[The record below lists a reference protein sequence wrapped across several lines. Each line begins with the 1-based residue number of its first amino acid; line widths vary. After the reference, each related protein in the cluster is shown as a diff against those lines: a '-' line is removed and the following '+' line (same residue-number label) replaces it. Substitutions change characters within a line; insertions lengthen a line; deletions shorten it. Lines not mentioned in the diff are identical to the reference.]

1 MLSFNLFSSPL
12 MIGCFLVG
20 PLVDSVGPGSN
31 PDSACCVEGGVANV
45 ITSSPAQNAEL
56 DAHTCSS
63 STVATDAA
71 ESCIKVDKVPVVGD
85 SCVEPSAD
93 QGMKR
98 KASVLEDDASD
109 TVNHTQLSE
118 L

>member
-1 MLSFNLFSSPL
+1 

-31 PDSACCVEGGVANV
+31 PDSACCVEGGVVNV
-45 ITSSPAQNAEL
+45 VTSSPAQNAKL
-56 DAHTCSS
+56 DARACSS
-63 STVATDAA
+63 SAVAADSE
-71 ESCIKVDKVPVVGD
+71 ESCVKVDKVLVVGD
-85 SCVEPSAD
+85 SCVEPSAVR
-93 QGMKR
+93 GTKR

-109 TVNHTQLSE
+109 TASHTQLSE

>member
-45 ITSSPAQNAEL
+45 ITSSPVQNAEL
-56 DAHTCSS
+56 DARACSS
-63 STVATDAA
+63 SAVAADAA
-71 ESCIKVDKVPVVGD
+71 ESCIKVDKVLVVGD

-93 QGMKR
+93 R
-98 KASVLEDDASD
+98 RDSTSIPAYHPAIFTDS
-109 TVNHTQLSE
+109 
-118 L
+118 